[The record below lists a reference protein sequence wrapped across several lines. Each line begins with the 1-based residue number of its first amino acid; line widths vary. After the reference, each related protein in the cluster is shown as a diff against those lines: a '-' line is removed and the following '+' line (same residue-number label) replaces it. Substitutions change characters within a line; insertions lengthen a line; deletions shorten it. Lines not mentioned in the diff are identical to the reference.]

1 MEEEDARDL
10 DGGLRCGGEGEWG
23 VFVEPGVL
31 GCEVSEFEV
40 VEVVASGAAWSVGA
54 GVAEGEVAEGEE
66 AGVEESDEGAEEGGG
81 GVWGVGV
88 GGGDDGDGAL
98 PPGR

>member
-10 DGGLRCGGEGEWG
+10 DGGLWCGGEGEWG

-40 VEVVASGAAWSVGA
+40 VEVVASGAAWSVG
-54 GVAEGEVAEGEE
+54 
-66 AGVEESDEGAEEGGG
+66 GGG
-81 GVWGVGV
+81 GGGAGAGGASGS
-88 GGGDDGDGAL
+88 GGGMMVTVL
-98 PPGR
+98 SWQS